1 MRIPSP
7 MFAVNTK
14 RKTDCTVMKKTTQK
28 SEAEKLETTSP
39 EKKPAVKHDIRTLW
53 HLFVIFFKAGTFTF
67 AGGLAMLPVIE
78 KDVVEKYKLMPKE
91 DFMEY
96 ATLAQTLPG
105 VIALNC
111 ASFVGRRSAGFLGML
126 VAGFG
131 ATFSAFVLMLIATI
145 LLQFVPQTGAFA
157 GAFRGIRAASA
168 ALVLSAA
175 FSLGRHNV
183 KTAFAIVVMLFAFAL
198 VLFANISAPI
208 VILAAGIA
216 GCVYQWAKARRKGV
230 SA

>member
-1 MRIPSP
+1 L
-7 MFAVNTK
+7 
-14 RKTDCTVMKKTTQK
+14 KKNK
-28 SEAEKLETTSP
+28 FK
-39 EKKPAVKHDIRTLW
+39 ILW
-53 HLFVIFFKAGTFTF
+53 ALFVIFFKAGTFTF

-111 ASFVGRRSAGFLGML
+111 ACFVGRRAGGFLGML

-131 ATFSAFVLMLIATI
+131 ATFSAFALMIAATV
-145 LLQFVPQTGAFA
+145 LLQFVPQEGPVA
-157 GAFRGIRAASA
+157 GAFMGIRAASA

-175 FSLGRHNV
+175 FSLGRHNL
-183 KTAFAIVVMLFAFAL
+183 KSRFAVVVMLAAFAL
-198 VLFANISAPI
+198 VLFAKVSAPL
-208 VILAAGIA
+208 VVLAAGAA
-216 GCVYQWAKARRKGV
+216 GYVYQRIKSKGEVAK
-230 SA
+230 